1 MARAKESTSK
11 ANERRERA
19 EKKAARAEHRW
30 PAVLALLVALTLY
43 GLLPS
48 DVLPLWLRLTIVGVG
63 LALLV
68 PVLILNPYRLH
79 RQTQWSRWLSV
90 GQALMLMAV
99 NQYAMVHL
107 IIQLVTA
114 KESNGSS
121 LLVAAVQVWVANVIA
136 FALVYWELDRGG
148 PVSRRHEKRSDL
160 PFADFR
166 FPQDEDADA
175 IDEVAAR
182 SSEKL
187 DWAPSFM
194 DYLYFSGTNSMAF
207 SPTDTMPL
215 SHRAKALMLAES
227 FGGFVMLALVIA
239 HAVGQLGA

>member
-148 PVSRRHEKRSDL
+148 PVARRHDERSEL
-160 PFADFR
+160 QFADFR
-166 FPQDEDADA
+166 FPQDEDHDA
-175 IDEVAAR
+175 ITEVAAR
-182 SSEKL
+182 SSAKM
-187 DWAPSFM
+187 DWMPSFI

-215 SHRAKALMLAES
+215 SPRAKALMLIES
-227 FGGFVMLALVIA
+227 FGGYVMLALVIA
-239 HAVGQLGA
+239 HAVGQLA

>member
-1 MARAKESTSK
+1 MARSTESH
-11 ANERRERA
+11 AQAREHKNR
-19 EKKAARAEHRW
+19 AARQAATAEHRW
-30 PAVLALLVALTLY
+30 PAVLALLIALTLY
-43 GLLPS
+43 VLLPNS
-48 DVLPLWLRLTIVGVG
+48 VLPLALRLTVVGIG

-68 PVLILNPYRLH
+68 PVLILNPHRLH
-79 RQTQWSRWLSV
+79 RQTGWSRGLSV
-90 GQALMLMAV
+90 GQALVLTAV

-114 KESNGSS
+114 KQSNGSS

-148 PVSRRHEKRSDL
+148 PVTRRHDQRSEL
-160 PFADFR
+160 PLADFR

-175 IDEVAAR
+175 IYEVAAR
-182 SSEKL
+182 SSDKL
-187 DWAPSFM
+187 DWTPSFL

-215 SHRAKALMLAES
+215 SHRAKALMLMES
-227 FGGFVMLALVIA
+227 FGGFVMLAVVIA
-239 HAVGQLGA
+239 HAVGQLA

>member
-1 MARAKESTSK
+1 MARATESSDK
-11 ANERRERA
+11 ASNRRNRA

-43 GLLPS
+43 GLLPNS
-48 DVLPLWLRLTIVGVG
+48 VLPLWLRLTVVGMG
-63 LALLV
+63 LGLLV
-68 PVLILNPYRLH
+68 PVLILNPYRLS
-79 RQTQWSRWLSV
+79 RQTEWSRWLSV
-90 GQALMLMAV
+90 GQALILMAV

-107 IIQLVTA
+107 IFQLVTA
-114 KESNGSS
+114 KESAGSS
-121 LLVAAVQVWVANVIA
+121 LLVAAVQVWVTNVIA

-148 PVSRRHEKRSDL
+148 PVSRRHEKRRDL

-187 DWAPSFM
+187 DWTPSFL

-207 SPTDTMPL
+207 SPTDSMPL
-215 SHRAKALMLAES
+215 SHRAKALMLTES
-227 FGGFVMLALVIA
+227 FGGFVMLGMVIA
-239 HAVGQLGA
+239 YAVGQLGA